1 MAHRS
6 VSTSSTT
13 SDATKSSAD
22 SNPAPLFAHE
32 SPPQTAS
39 TRLSASSTAD
49 SRPSSPPPSHPPQS
63 PAERSARDVLG
74 RLPGLARLLESLD
87 DAAERAGVLYDLSY
101 DYRAEYLAW
110 MYEHPEDIDG
120 VAALRRPREGGCGGG
135 EGSWLERRMRGMDRR
150 EMKVLERGQRELFRD
165 WDGWGEE
172 RRVGGGEGGRGGG
185 WAEGGGGAGRG
196 GGLDGNGDGGAAGG
210 ADVDAD
216 VDAVGGVEEG
226 GRGSGTRWWRVRG
239 EGGKGGYGSSSGV
252 RWRGEAHWRTAA
264 E

>member
-39 TRLSASSTAD
+39 TSLSASSTAD

-135 EGSWLERRMRGMDRR
+135 EGSWLKRRMRGMDRR

-172 RRVGGGEGGRGGG
+172 RRVGGGKGVEEEVGPRGEVEPGGEVDWMGMGMGEPRAGRTWMRTWMRSGVSRRGGG
-185 WAEGGGGAGRG
+185 GQGLGGG
-196 GGLDGNGDGGAAGG
+196 
-210 ADVDAD
+210 
-216 VDAVGGVEEG
+216 E
-226 GRGSGTRWWRVRG
+226 
-239 EGGKGGYGSSSGV
+239 
-252 RWRGEAHWRTAA
+252 
-264 E
+264 

>member
-1 MAHRS
+1 MTHSS

-13 SDATKSSAD
+13 SDATKSDAD

-39 TRLSASSTAD
+39 TSLSASSTPD
-49 SRPSSPPPSHPPQS
+49 SRPSSPTPSHPPHS

-120 VAALRRPREGGCGGG
+120 VAALRRPAGRGCGG

-172 RRVGGGEGGRGGG
+172 RRVGGGEGVEEEVGPSGEVEPGGEVDWMGLGLGESRAGRAWMRTWTRSGVSRRGGG
-185 WAEGGGGAGRG
+185 GGRLGGG
-196 GGLDGNGDGGAAGG
+196 
-210 ADVDAD
+210 
-216 VDAVGGVEEG
+216 E
-226 GRGSGTRWWRVRG
+226 
-239 EGGKGGYGSSSGV
+239 
-252 RWRGEAHWRTAA
+252 
-264 E
+264 